1 MQVIKALY
9 DYHPDPS
16 NAHELGFHK
25 GDFFHVL
32 SRENDEDWYEACN
45 PGVEGARGLVP
56 VSYFETI
63 GKTERQS
70 TESGVSTNS
79 TMQPPQGPR
88 RSSATLVG
96 NNNDD
101 GPSMTRAIASAPVPA
116 RASGGGR
123 GKMVYGTVLYDFK
136 AERDDELSANQGESI
151 IIIAQSTAEWFV
163 AKPIGRLGGP
173 GLIPITF
180 IEIRDM
186 TSGQV
191 VEDPAKAIQAAGV
204 PGVADW
210 KRMAAEYKAGSISL
224 GKFEVPNAGSGQGG
238 PNGNGL
244 QQGMERLSLKN
255 GQHYGNGSVVS
266 VLVRSFKTYHML
278 IMSRTGTVAIRT
290 TPNPG
295 TTASCAP
302 PSTLLFPATAS
313 RMTNTD
319 SSSNASWTTA
329 RTGSCRGTTKT
340 STTCRSPCCGRI
352 RSSRTPSSQR
362 TEYYRTCRAL

>member
-1 MQVIKALY
+1 MLVRLRVRTQEVSDADIRPLQVIRALY
-9 DYHPDPS
+9 DYQPDSS
-16 NAHELGFHK
+16 NPHELGFHK

-70 TESGVSTNS
+70 TESGISTNS
-79 TMQPPQGPR
+79 TVQSSQATQ

-96 NNNDD
+96 NHGE
-101 GPSMTRAIASAPVPA
+101 GPSMARGTVSAPVPQ
-116 RASGGGR
+116 RGPSGR
-123 GKMVYGTVLYDFK
+123 GKMVYGTVLYDFN

-186 TSGQV
+186 TSGKI
-191 VEDPAKAIQAAGV
+191 VEDPAKAIQDAGV

-224 GKFEVPNAGSGQGG
+224 GKFEAPNSTPSQPGQQ
-238 PNGNGL
+238 PNSL
-244 QQGMERLSLKN
+244 PQGTERLSLQN
-255 GQHYGNGSVVS
+255 GQHYGNGNMV
-266 VLVRSFKTYHML
+266 
-278 IMSRTGTVAIRT
+278 GWC
-290 TPNPG
+290 PNFLG
-295 TTASCAP
+295 QCSDHG
-302 PSTLLFPATAS
+302 PAE
-313 RMTNTD
+313 
-319 SSSNASWTTA
+319 
-329 RTGSCRGTTKT
+329 
-340 STTCRSPCCGRI
+340 SPK
-352 RSSRTPSSQR
+352 S
-362 TEYYRTCRAL
+362 